1 MKIAAIVNA
10 YPSQTN
16 YSDFTY
22 VHTRLKYYIKE
33 GNDVHV
39 FSRSRERDEKYVLE
53 GVKVSKIK
61 SGKKVA
67 VKMINEYKPDML
79 VVHAPHTW
87 SLAVAKRLKG
97 SKVSWIHGHEGVGLI
112 KNHFINNPS
121 WTTKILLF
129 VYDVYKFKRL
139 KRFLL
144 KNEAVVYVS
153 KWMKRN
159 CERNIK
165 TTIEKSYVIT
175 NPVDMEFFSFNE
187 KHTAKPKY
195 PRKGIALRGFSSP
208 KYGLDIAIMAYS
220 NYTKSRLTI
229 IGTGELRKNLE
240 ELIRKYDSNVEVLYK
255 SIDHMSVPSH
265 LSNYDYFVAP
275 SRFES
280 QGVAMCEA
288 MACGLPV
295 VATNVGGI
303 PEFVEDGINGYLVR
317 PESPEELRKAITK
330 INELPQDEFAQM
342 RKKARE
348 TIYNIC
354 EIDSV
359 CSKELDLLSSCNRN
373 MEQV

>member
-175 NPVDMEFFSFNE
+175 NPVDMDLFSFNE
-187 KHTAKPKY
+187 KHIAKRKFQ
-195 PRKGIALRGFSSP
+195 RKGIALRGFSGP
-208 KYGLDIAIMAYS
+208 KYGLDIAINAYS
-220 NYTKSRLTI
+220 NYAKSRLTI
-229 IGTGELRKNLE
+229 IGTGKLKENLE
-240 ELIRKYDSNVEVLYK
+240 ELIRKYNANVDLVYK
-255 SIDHMSVPSH
+255 SVNHISVPNY
-265 LSNYDYFVAP
+265 LKNYDYFVAP

-295 VATNVGGI
+295 IATNVGGI
-303 PEFVEDGINGYLVR
+303 PEFVKDGVNGFLVP
-317 PESPEELRKAITK
+317 PESPEELRKAIIK
-330 INELPQDEFAQM
+330 MNNLPHDQFVRM
-342 RKKARE
+342 CKAARD
-348 TIYNIC
+348 TIRDMCDIK
-354 EIDSV
+354 SV
-359 CSKELDLLSSCNRN
+359 CDEELSILSSV
-373 MEQV
+373 EEI